1 MTTRT
6 KGTVTL
12 RNIMGTTTK
21 GNTDAR
27 RRRSTRTD
35 TKEMT
40 VKRDVNIT
48 PREMGGNTYASQTG
62 PSTRN
67 TPNGEM
73 SGKSI
78 AHTIGSMNIM
88 AGANGEAIGATAF
101 LTIASAH
108 ILAVDTGFA
117 FAAIQ
122 SSS

>member
-6 KGTVTL
+6 KGTVTP

-35 TKEMT
+35 TREMT

-48 PREMGGNTYASQTG
+48 PRETGGNTYASQTG

-67 TPNGEM
+67 TSDPEM
-73 SGKSI
+73 SGKTI

-88 AGANGEAIGATAF
+88 AGVNGEATGATAF
-101 LTIASAH
+101 LKIASTR

-122 SSS
+122 